1 MMRRDITDETLMAYA
16 DGELAP
22 DERQRVADALENDA
36 DLRARLQIFE
46 QTGRELGHLFDQPLN
61 EPVPPHL
68 IEIVRG
74 AETRQDSAHDPGPLE
89 SLVKRLRDTIADL
102 SSPAAGWATAGVA
115 ATVFALGL
123 SVGLWFQNS
132 PGQQAGARLALLKIE
147 DNHIWAQGALRTALE
162 DAASGESRTWPAA
175 GKSGTVVPVL
185 TFKDKTGRFCREYS
199 VSGTP
204 AASAV
209 GIACR
214 DSADRW
220 SIEIHTAQTPEAT
233 AITPAA
239 GAGIER
245 LNALMTEMSKGDP
258 LDLDQEETV
267 IRNGWQ

>member
-1 MMRRDITDETLMAYA
+1 MREDITDEMLMAYA

-22 DERQRVADALENDA
+22 EERQRISDALEQDA

-46 QTGRELGHLFDQPLN
+46 RTGRQLGQLFDQPLN
-61 EPVPPHL
+61 EPIPAHL
-68 IEIVRG
+68 LETVRG
-74 AETRQDSAHDPGPLE
+74 ADVRQDNLYEQGPLE
-89 SLVKRLRDTIADL
+89 RLVTRLRDSIADL

-115 ATVFALGL
+115 AMVFTLGL

-132 PGQQAGARLALLKIE
+132 PGQLSGSRTALLKIE

-162 DAASGESRTWPAA
+162 GAASGESRKWPAPNA
-175 GKSGTVVPVL
+175 SGTVIPVL
-185 TFKDKTGRFCREYS
+185 TFKDKAGRYCREYA

-204 AASAV
+204 EASAV

-214 DSADRW
+214 NSADHW
-220 SIEIHTAQTPEAT
+220 SIEIHTAQSPEAT

-245 LNALMTEMSKGDP
+245 LSALMTEMSNGDP
-258 LDLDQEETV
+258 LDLDQEEAA
-267 IRNGWQ
+267 IRNRWQ